1 MKNLK
6 EKRERVATLIAEND
20 LIANAVEAGNVT
32 EEQRTAFDSN
42 ISEME
47 TLKKDIVI
55 LEQRA
60 AVPVTLAVPNK
71 EAEEIRKNVCLSD
84 FVKAASEHRSDGFV
98 AEMAQEGEREMRAFG
113 HEPKGIAIPQK
124 ALDAIVQKRSMVVGT
139 SSSGGYAVPTQV
151 MTFIEALWARSVFAP
166 LGVVPM
172 TGLYGNI
179 NFPTTAAFT
188 STFQTEVASVSNN
201 QPTIGTVAM
210 SAKRLPALIEASK
223 NLLMN
228 SQVSDQFLLNQII
241 KSIYTALENAAI
253 QGSGS
258 GAVPTGILNTSG
270 IGSVAIGTNGGAPA
284 YSDIV
289 KLFSALGNAN
299 ADVNNGKFL
308 TNSIM
313 MGKLMSVLTFPSANT
328 GKAVVQG
335 NMLADYPAAFTTNV
349 PSTLVKGNNSD
360 CSAIIFGDFSE
371 LLVGQWGGI
380 DMIVDPITK
389 MEQSLTRVYVETFW
403 DIAVRH
409 AASFAA
415 IQDARNV

>member
-1 MKNLK
+1 MKTLK
-6 EKRERVATLIAEND
+6 EKRERVAALIAEND

-42 ISEME
+42 ISEVE

-55 LEQRA
+55 LEQRNA
-60 AVPVTLAVPNK
+60 IPVILGTPNK
-71 EAEEIRKNVCLSD
+71 EAEEIRKNVSLSD
-84 FVKAASEHRSDGFV
+84 FVKAASERRSDGFV

-124 ALDAIVQKRSMVVGT
+124 ALDAIVQKRSMVAGT
-139 SSSGGYAVPTQV
+139 SASGGYAVPTQV

-188 STFQTEVASVSNN
+188 STFQTEVATVTNN
-201 QPTIGTVAM
+201 QPTIGTINM
-210 SAKRLPALIEASK
+210 TAKRLPALIEASK

-284 YSDIV
+284 YADIV

-308 TNSIM
+308 TNPIM

-328 GKAVVQG
+328 GKAVVEG
-335 NMLADYPAAFTTNV
+335 SKLADYPSAFTTNV
-349 PSTLVKGNNSD
+349 PSTLTKGTSTD